1 MHLKTVQQKVVECC
15 VLVSIK
21 RNLFWMQR
29 LMEENRVQITVIN
42 PKSITMGQLYGQ
54 FDPVSH
60 EWSDGIL
67 AVSYRAFATSQV
79 HLPLQ
84 SSYLSMYIVHLFIH
98 TSIPL
103 SIHPLIIS
111 PSLPSSIYS
120 SIPLSFHPSIPTFI
134 HPLLHSYIRH
144 YIPLNPPF
152 LSSIIPIFFNPSIH
166 LSLHACLPPSMHQ
179 FYYLL
184 LYAHLFIHPSIAPS
198 H

>member
-1 MHLKTVQQKVVECC
+1 MHLKTVQPKVVECC

-84 SSYLSMYIVHLFIH
+84 SSYLSMYYCPFIH
-98 TSIPL
+98 PYIYTSIHSSIDL
-103 SIHPLIIS
+103 SLP
-111 PSLPSSIYS
+111 PSLHP

-152 LSSIIPIFFNPSIH
+152 LLSIIPIFFNPSIH

-184 LYAHLFIHPSIAPS
+184 LYAHLFIHPSLAPS